1 MPLPYRHHARPQ
13 LKTPEE
19 ELEFMQ
25 AARRRGLLP
34 NPHVLT
40 EERAEWA
47 QGMENLIIRED
58 RGDYVPG
65 AVFNRDDE

>member
-1 MPLPYRHHARPQ
+1 MQDPNSKRLRRS
-13 LKTPEE
+13 LSLCRR
-19 ELEFMQ
+19 LEGG
-25 AARRRGLLP
+25 GLLP